1 GPHERPVIN
10 SRSVGAF
17 SPRKCPTARQGRMT
31 RGPRVTLPA
40 ANTNAGRMRTEC
52 GAPAGTVMR
61 SPPPPSPDRTPAP
74 GVPDVTGLRGARW
87 GYRRGTEPAA
97 RAGRAGPGGPGGRL
111 LGGTGPLRGG
121 SGAVG

>member
-1 GPHERPVIN
+1 
-10 SRSVGAF
+10 
-17 SPRKCPTARQGRMT
+17 PTARQGRMT

-97 RAGRAGPGGPGGRL
+97 RAGWAGRAGRTASRGNRAAQGRVGC
-111 LGGTGPLRGG
+111 GGTGTAR
-121 SGAVG
+121 